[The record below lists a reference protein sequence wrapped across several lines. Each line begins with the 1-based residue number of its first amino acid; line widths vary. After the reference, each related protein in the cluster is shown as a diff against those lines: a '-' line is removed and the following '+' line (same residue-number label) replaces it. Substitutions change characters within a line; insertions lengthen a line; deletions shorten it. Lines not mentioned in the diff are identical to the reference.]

1 MMFQLT
7 GCATITS
14 AEMVLTEM
22 ETGTGSGSV
31 IPVNLDQSINEAEPP
46 LNHINSIKVSSA
58 AIRIVRPKS
67 HALPLAKRR
76 LLLRRDSNSTKPISN
91 GAQVIVTQYFEE

>member
-1 MMFQLT
+1 MT

-14 AEMVLTEM
+14 AEMALTDTS
-22 ETGTGSGSV
+22 TGTGSGSV
-31 IPVNLDQSINEAEPP
+31 IPVNLDQSINDEEPQP
-46 LNHINSIKVSSA
+46 LTLNHINSIRVSSA

-67 HALPLAKRR
+67 HTIPLAKRR